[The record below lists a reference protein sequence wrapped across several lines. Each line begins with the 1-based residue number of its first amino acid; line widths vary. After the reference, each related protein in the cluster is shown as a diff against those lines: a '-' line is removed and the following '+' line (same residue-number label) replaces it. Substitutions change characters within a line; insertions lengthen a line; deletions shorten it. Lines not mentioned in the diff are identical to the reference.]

1 MEWFLGQE
9 VLTEVGKIL
18 DEGSIS
24 FNYGGI
30 FLFLQYIFINQKNEE
45 TPSHV
50 IHASALLVFCNG

>member
-1 MEWFLGQE
+1 MMEWFLGQE

-30 FLFLQYIFINQKNEE
+30 MLSRQYMFINQKNEK
-45 TPSHV
+45 TCSHMILTEV
-50 IHASALLVFCNG
+50 LYWY